1 MATIELKSLE
11 HRYASSRKGKSAFAI
26 EDLNITWED
35 GTANALLG
43 PSGCGKTTILNIIS
57 GLIKPTGG
65 EVLFDGVEVNDRP
78 TRDRHIAQVF
88 QFPVVYDTMSVFNNL
103 AFPLRNRG
111 QDESEVQARTGE
123 ILELLDLK
131 KLANTKTGRLNPA
144 EKQIVS
150 LGRGIVRKDTVAVL
164 LDEPLTVID
173 PVLKLDLRRKL
184 RLVQRELKLTMIYVT
199 HDQHEALTFAD
210 HVTIMKDGA
219 VVQSDTP
226 EGLFLKPRTPF
237 VGYFIGS
244 PGMNMIPCEKT
255 TTGLGVE
262 GSPLSLSKS
271 ISEKTDNLEGSIELG
286 IRPEFVETSIN
297 EKPDW
302 NHFEIRTADHAGAY
316 KVLTLESG
324 SVRIKARVE
333 DHFASKE
340 GEPVWVNFPAD
351 KTNLYANGKLV
362 AQ

>member
-1 MATIELKSLE
+1 M
-11 HRYASSRKGKSAFAI
+11 
-26 EDLNITWED
+26 
-35 GTANALLG
+35 
-43 PSGCGKTTILNIIS
+43 
-57 GLIKPTGG
+57 
-65 EVLFDGVEVNDRP
+65 FDGVEVNNRA
-78 TRDRHIAQVF
+78 TRNRHIAQVF
-88 QFPVVYDTMSVFNNL
+88 QFPVVYDTMSVMDNL

-111 QDESEVQARTGE
+111 HDEKEVQSRTGE
-123 ILELLDLK
+123 IMELLDLN
-131 KLANTKTGRLNPA
+131 KLADMKAERLNPA

-226 EGLFLKPRTPF
+226 EGLFLKPSTPF

-244 PGMNMIPCEKT
+244 PGMNMIPCENNSA
-255 TTGLGVE
+255 GLEVT
-262 GSPLSLSKS
+262 GSPLFIPKS
-271 ISEKTDNLEGSIELG
+271 IGGKTDNLEGSIELG
-286 IRPEFVETSIN
+286 IRPEFVETSIK
-297 EKPDW
+297 ELPDW
-302 NHFEIRTADHAGAY
+302 NRFEIRSLDHAGAY
-316 KVLTLESG
+316 QILTLESG
-324 SVRIKARVE
+324 SIRIKSRVE
-333 DHFASKE
+333 DHFVSKE
-340 GEPVWVNFPAD
+340 GDPVWVNFPTD

-362 AQ
+362 TP